1 MYCRRN
7 SSSCRLCCEL
17 RWNMMDICS
26 DLGWK
31 KRRRR
36 RRDRSAKRRSVNRT
50 QLTLRTQRGPGG
62 CRRNLRA
69 PLPPGH
75 TLDRRV
81 KRAGPPD
88 LRGTRQV
95 GEEGGLRR
103 ATMEERDGERPPL
116 NTLPLPLYPHH
127 TLQPQCQVLPTYHT
141 HRFQQKDAQHHRP
154 YHHTH
159 QHQRKDSQ

>member
-36 RRDRSAKRRSVNRT
+36 RRDRSANRT
-50 QLTLRTQRGPGG
+50 RLTLRAQRGPGG
-62 CRRNLRA
+62 RRRNLRV
-69 PLPPGH
+69 PLPPG
-75 TLDRRV
+75 LMLARLV

-88 LRGTRQV
+88 LRGTLQV

-154 YHHTH
+154 YLHTH